1 MALQHKVT
9 ALYCRLSKDD
19 DRQGES
25 LSIEMQKKIRYNSI
39 LLNLLYNACTL
50 THIRIKKE

>member
-19 DRQGES
+19 ERQGES
-25 LSIEMQKKIRYNSI
+25 LSIEMQKTI
-39 LLNLLYNACTL
+39 LMQFAKDNDLYPVEVYAE
-50 THIRIKKE
+50 R